1 MKKRLLQTNLYY
13 KFIYSVLKE
22 ESKTFENSSCKKLLL
37 QRVFLVQ
44 PRMLDSFYNVRQWMF
59 FIPNDNGKTF
69 FFIKVYRYYNFLFS
83 AAMLILSLKNI
94 RILDL

>member
-44 PRMLDSFYNVRQWMF
+44 PRMLDSFYNLRQWML